1 MTYQLSY
8 RRMLRRSY
16 LFVSERQ
23 ARGTMHVHA
32 LLFLPREGGSL
43 FLPREGGSGK
53 THALL
58 LRLYM
63 EKYMLKKE

>member
-1 MTYQLSY
+1 VSGPPQPDDDELPALVSADAPEFI
-8 RRMLRRSY
+8 
-16 LFVSERQ
+16 FVSERQ

-32 LLFLPREGGSL
+32 LL